1 MRRSREEAAETRA
14 RILKVAGRQFRKHG
28 IAGVGVAD
36 IMAKAE
42 LTHGGFYKHFASKEA
57 LAAEACRLA
66 LGRRRQELT
75 DLAEAAPQGRGLE
88 AILDT
93 YLSPLHRDH
102 VERGCVIAALVSEAP
117 RQTAEVHHAIA
128 DGYEALARLVAA
140 QLSSRVSE
148 RKRLDMGRGIVAQML
163 GALAAARLVSDREEA
178 AAILA
183 SVRGMI
189 LASAER

>member
-1 MRRSREEAAETRA
+1 MRRSREAAAETRV

-66 LGRRRQELT
+66 LERRREELAALVRT
-75 DLAEAAPQGRGLE
+75 APKGQGLAV
-88 AILDT
+88 ILDT

-102 VERGCVIAALVSEAP
+102 VERGCVIAALISEAP
-117 RQTAEVHHAIA
+117 RQGEEVRRAIA
-128 DGYEALARLVAA
+128 GGYEALARLVSA
-140 QLSSRVSE
+140 QLTPRLSE
-148 RKRLDMGRGIVAQML
+148 EKRGERARGIVAQML
-163 GALAAARLVSDREEA
+163 GAIAAARLVEDREEA

-183 SVRGMI
+183 DVRNAI
-189 LASAER
+189 LTSASR